1 MLRPCG
7 SHCLT
12 LHGMSAD
19 LRESAPHL
27 PRGETR
33 TKHARDLVARCS
45 ESDASTTD
53 STAQW
58 TQPDNAG
65 PPHYFRVFPPSHPR
79 LTTLPADL
87 ISPPSLSPMS
97 LRREQAE
104 LQRALELSSQQ
115 AAAFAHISP
124 YTLSSATTADS
135 RDLELRP
142 AAPLAAPAQCESHT
156 TLPSDGV
163 AQPLLK
169 CLAKGAH
176 GMLCGVIFLID
187 TCYRNAEHCHRPRE
201 GCLQRAHVLDD
212 VLPLGPAK
220 TLRQRATPYLCSR
233 REPEPWLRL
242 VITPILPTSDHP
254 RDAVRSLVR
263 LSADCI
269 AASNSMS
276 STSMSFSGPAT
287 PIRPQESSLLSP
299 DSPRRRLPRQS
310 LVEVVVPRSRRE
322 TSRDPIDFLDTQDCV
337 IVGGSTAPI
346 LPPPPPLPPSSI
358 ELFPASGSSA
368 TSANGR
374 RSARVLKK
382 QEDEAAAAAERK
394 RKRAERKAREAAE
407 KAELQRR
414 IDAGEIE
421 PPEDPKKKRRRTT
434 ESRAKKNSKTSQ
446 SSDSQASHRLSS
458 QSELAERP
466 VPVTS
471 SSSSAHPTA
480 TDASAGSTSPIRPT
494 PNPAETI
501 AEPRPST
508 ESRRAPS
515 PTKRVETPQAAPSSP
530 AQPTTPGPA
539 TSSSSSSAAPAP
551 TTPAARPLQPS
562 RSTPASSDRPS
573 TPGPNGYKWKTGM
586 SKATLPLFQLTF
598 SPKRPGKRAE
608 QVPESSADRH
618 VEALEDSVVAYEH
631 RAGKGRTAAS
641 PTQAKA
647 KGGE

>member
-1 MLRPCG
+1 
-7 SHCLT
+7 
-12 LHGMSAD
+12 MSAD

-142 AAPLAAPAQCESHT
+142 AAPLAAPAQS
-156 TLPSDGV
+156 
-163 AQPLLK
+163 
-169 CLAKGAH
+169 
-176 GMLCGVIFLID
+176 
-187 TCYRNAEHCHRPRE
+187 
-201 GCLQRAHVLDD
+201 
-212 VLPLGPAK
+212 
-220 TLRQRATPYLCSR
+220 
-233 REPEPWLRL
+233 
-242 VITPILPTSDHP
+242 
-254 RDAVRSLVR
+254 
-263 LSADCI
+263 
-269 AASNSMS
+269 SNSMS

-374 RSARVLKK
+374 RSARVQKK

-421 PPEDPKKKRRRTT
+421 PPEDPKKKRQRTT
-434 ESRAKKNSKTSQ
+434 ESRAKKNSKMSQ